1 MSTAFVT
8 GDKELDRMM
17 IKLGKKI
24 GDKAMSK
31 AIGKA
36 VRPII
41 QTAKANV
48 RPYSTTVSK
57 SVGVKRKK
65 LRRVINVA
73 IIGPRYGESVAST
86 KTQINPITGE
96 ETTRTHKPWLTGH
109 LIEGGTKAHDI
120 HLPGRNLTIKHP
132 GTTARPW
139 MEPAFKEKSDASRAI
154 YAKVLREEIA
164 KHGNA

>member
-24 GDKAMSK
+24 GDKAMGK
-31 AIGKA
+31 AMGKA

-57 SVGVKRKK
+57 SVG
-65 LRRVINVA
+65 
-73 IIGPRYGESVAST
+73 
-86 KTQINPITGE
+86 
-96 ETTRTHKPWLTGH
+96 
-109 LIEGGTKAHDI
+109 
-120 HLPGRNLTIKHP
+120 
-132 GTTARPW
+132 
-139 MEPAFKEKSDASRAI
+139 
-154 YAKVLREEIA
+154 
-164 KHGNA
+164 